1 MCSGKAA
8 TFPPCTWRTCP
19 VRVKH
24 AYLAVKLLHCYQVQ
38 GFQRVACW
46 SNEVQAS
53 VDPGVMVIV
62 QDPFYLQFFLQV
74 GFKLSINELN
84 DGLIALVKGKKKKN
98 YAIREVNR
106 QCSFACF

>member
-1 MCSGKAA
+1 M
-8 TFPPCTWRTCP
+8 
-19 VRVKH
+19 
-24 AYLAVKLLHCYQVQ
+24 
-38 GFQRVACW
+38 ACR

-84 DGLIALVKGKKKKN
+84 DGLIALVKGKKKKKS
-98 YAIREVNR
+98 YTVREVNR
-106 QCSFACF
+106 QRSFACF